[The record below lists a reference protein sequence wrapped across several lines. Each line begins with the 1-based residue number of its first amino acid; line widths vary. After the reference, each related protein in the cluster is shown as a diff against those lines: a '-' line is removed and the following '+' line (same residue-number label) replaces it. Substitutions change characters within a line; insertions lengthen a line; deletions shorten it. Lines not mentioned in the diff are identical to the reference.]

1 MRDLS
6 FSGNVITVET
16 AVPRP
21 YRQRARAD
29 AAAEKTA
36 RIVAAA
42 EELFAERLYDQVSL
56 ADVARR
62 AGVGLQTLIRR
73 FATKEELVRGVT
85 GIVRDRIDEQRG
97 QAPVGDVTG
106 AVANLVEHYEEVG
119 DMVVRLLAQ
128 EERVPPFAEA
138 TRLGRTLHREWVQR
152 VFAPMLAPLPR
163 GERDLR
169 LAQFVALCDVY
180 TWKLLRR
187 DQRLSRARTERAL
200 AEMIDALLDG
210 APR

>member
-1 MRDLS
+1 M
-6 FSGNVITVET
+6 IIPVE
-16 AVPRP
+16 AAPARP

-56 ADVARR
+56 ADVASR

-85 GIVRDRIDEQRG
+85 VVVRDRIAKQRSE
-97 QAPVGDVTG
+97 APVGDVTG
-106 AVANLVEHYEEVG
+106 AVANLVAHYEDVG
-119 DMVVRLLAQ
+119 DMVLRLLAQ
-128 EERVPPFAEA
+128 EERVPAFAEA
-138 TRLGRTLHREWVQR
+138 TAPGRALHRDWVRR
-152 VFAPMLAPLPR
+152 VFAPTLNALPR
-163 GERDLR
+163 AERDLR
-169 LAQFVALCDVY
+169 LAQLVALCDVY

-187 DQRLSRARTERAL
+187 DQRLSRHRTERAM
-200 AEMIDALLDG
+200 AEMIGTLLAG
-210 APR
+210 GRR